1 MSLDRQ
7 SAVAAERRRLDVT
20 IHAIRPARISAP
32 SRIHSQSR
40 LVPELLP
47 EAAALGDVAGVGEV
61 ALSVG
66 VAVAVAVAVTVSVDG
81 SAVGVVGVG
90 VGVVGVGVT
99 VAPAV
104 AELTADAARLVALP
118 IALLTLLPHPA
129 TRHPA
134 TSMTT
139 GREKPFVVNRMP
151 GSFRLVNWGNRTSM
165 MAVRVGVGVTV
176 GVGVAVAPPVTEL
189 AADAARLVALPIAL
203 LTLLPHPATRHPATS
218 RTTGREKPLIVNRM
232 PGPSAWS
239 TGQPHS

>member
-7 SAVAAERRRLDVT
+7 PAVAAERRRPDWT
-20 IHAIRPARISAP
+20 IHAIRPARISTP

-66 VAVAVAVAVTVSVDG
+66 VAVAVSVAVTVWVDG
-81 SAVGVVGVG
+81 PAAGVVGVG
-90 VGVVGVGVT
+90 VGVTVGVGVA
-99 VAPAV
+99 VAPPV

-134 TSMTT
+134 TSM
-139 GREKPFVVNRMP
+139 
-151 GSFRLVNWGNRTSM
+151 
-165 MAVRVGVGVTV
+165 A
-176 GVGVAVAPPVTEL
+176 
-189 AADAARLVALPIAL
+189 
-203 LTLLPHPATRHPATS
+203 
-218 RTTGREKPLIVNRM
+218 TGREKPLVVHRM
-232 PGPSAWS
+232 PSPSAWS
-239 TGQPHS
+239 TGQPHHR